1 MRKTFDCDAIPTS
14 SRRARGERR
23 VFSFILTKNMN
34 GMAYLTTWK
43 QSFFHLHGSILVA
56 QRKGNTLVLFSA
68 PWLFFFLLL
77 TGQFALTFGGG
88 ENDAELNFDC
98 TNDFTE
104 MFCQFEQQH
113 SNCTDHN
120 VTLVLI
126 DYSETTE
133 NGCTLQQ
140 CDKNKCCCSL
150 NMLFVYGE
158 NHNASVWR
166 GDRRVASKT
175 ISVNDSFKPKTPTIV
190 NVTETNGNFAVKW
203 KTNMEGLRDEL
214 TAEVTYH
221 KKGDPEKVILPLKP
235 PMVDGYQYYEISG
248 GNLSLGATYVV
259 SVRSVSEWNK
269 RQSDSSAEWE
279 FKTPTSHFA
288 QDVVIIVILSVVA
301 IFMSAAAYIGFS
313 RIKTKW
319 WDKYSDLKLPT
330 VYSSKKKIL
339 EPSDP
344 RSNPVSVERLILDGG
359 KQLSERQFTG
369 SEESDGSSQ
378 DSSGISDCS
387 SQPSYAE
394 TVQPD
399 CRTLRQEALE
409 KFFPNVRPVSPVT
422 NRDLS
427 EVFNDH
433 LCGVTGAHDSSGSS
447 GVINPTYCPGMS
459 GSPDQFMPDQHRVLE
474 SEPSYHT
481 TKCDTVTNSSRSGLC
496 PASLDVLSTISID
509 MSYQGTTGSQKMS
522 VIEDYSPLSLSSG
535 TCTTPPLEPESRND
549 ADSENPKLSC
559 GSALLAS
566 KEETQCNLLRVE
578 NDYQPF
584 QRQELNSL
592 LSPENSKECED
603 NLEKCS
609 EKSMSSNPRTA
620 GFDSF
625 LPDLIS
631 ESVRRQPE
639 LQIPFFWSPPQSGD
653 ISIPIITESGYKP
666 V

>member
-1 MRKTFDCDAIPTS
+1 MS
-14 SRRARGERR
+14 YERR
-23 VFSFILTKNMN
+23 NSWSDRVIML
-34 GMAYLTTWK
+34 
-43 QSFFHLHGSILVA
+43 
-56 QRKGNTLVLFSA
+56 RLFLA
-68 PWLFFFLLL
+68 
-77 TGQFALTFGGG
+77 GG

-133 NGCTLQQ
+133 TFGCTQ
-140 CDKNKCCCSL
+140 CDKNQCCCSL
-150 NMLFVYGE
+150 NMLFVFRTS
-158 NHNASVWR
+158 HNASVWR
-166 GDRRVASKT
+166 GDKRVASKT
-175 ISVNDSFKPKTPTIV
+175 ISVKDTFKPKTPTIV

-203 KTNMEGLRDEL
+203 KTNMEGVRDEL
-214 TAEVTYH
+214 TAVVTYH
-221 KKGDPEKVILPLKP
+221 KKGDPEEVIVSQKP

-248 GNLSLGATYVV
+248 GNLSPGATYVV

-301 IFMSAAAYIGFS
+301 IFMI
-313 RIKTKW
+313 T
-319 WDKYSDLKLPT
+319 
-330 VYSSKKKIL
+330 
-339 EPSDP
+339 
-344 RSNPVSVERLILDGG
+344 SVLSFLR
-359 KQLSERQFTG
+359 SERQFTG
-369 SEESDGSSQ
+369 SEESNGSSQ

-387 SQPSYAE
+387 SHLSYAE

-409 KFFPNVRPVSPVT
+409 KFFPNVGPVSPVT

-433 LCGVTGAHDSSGSS
+433 LCGVTGTHDSSGSS
-447 GVINPTYCPGMS
+447 GVINPTYCPGIS
-459 GSPDQFMPDQHRVLE
+459 GSPDQFMPDPPRVLE

-481 TKCDTVTNSSRSGLC
+481 PKCDTVTNSSLSGLC
-496 PASLDVLSTISID
+496 PASLDVLSPISTD
-509 MSYQGTTGSQKMS
+509 MSYQGTTGSLKMS

-535 TCTTPPLEPESRND
+535 TCTTLSPEARND
-549 ADSENPKLSC
+549 ADSDNPKLPC
-559 GSALLAS
+559 GSAMLPR
-566 KEETQCNLLRVE
+566 KEETQCNFLKVE
-578 NDYQPF
+578 NDYQPV
-584 QRQELNSL
+584 QRRAEEISL
-592 LSPENSKECED
+592 LSPENLKECED

-609 EKSMSSNPRTA
+609 EELMSSNPRTA

-639 LQIPFFWSPPQSGD
+639 LQKPLFLSAPWSGD
-653 ISIPIITESGYKP
+653 LSIPIVTESGYKP

>member
-1 MRKTFDCDAIPTS
+1 MS
-14 SRRARGERR
+14 YERR
-23 VFSFILTKNMN
+23 NSWSDRVIML
-34 GMAYLTTWK
+34 
-43 QSFFHLHGSILVA
+43 
-56 QRKGNTLVLFSA
+56 RLFLA
-68 PWLFFFLLL
+68 
-77 TGQFALTFGGG
+77 GG
-88 ENDAELNFDC
+88 ENDAERNFDC

-126 DYSETTE
+126 DPSETTD
-133 NGCTLQQ
+133 GCTLQQ
-140 CDKNKCCCSL
+140 CDKNQCCCSL

-158 NHNASVWR
+158 IHDASVWR
-166 GDRRVASKT
+166 GDKRVASKN
-175 ISVNDSFKPKTPTIV
+175 ISVTDIKPKTPTIV

-203 KTNMEGLRDEL
+203 KTNMEGVRDEL
-214 TAEVTYH
+214 TAVVTYH
-221 KKGDPEKVILPLKP
+221 KKGDPEKVSVSQKP

-248 GNLSLGATYVV
+248 GNLSSGAKYVV
-259 SVRSVSEWNK
+259 SVRSVSEWNH

-301 IFMSAAAYIGFS
+301 IFMSAAAYIVKSALSFL
-313 RIKTKW
+313 R
-319 WDKYSDLKLPT
+319 
-330 VYSSKKKIL
+330 
-339 EPSDP
+339 
-344 RSNPVSVERLILDGG
+344 
-359 KQLSERQFTG
+359 SERQFTG

-387 SQPSYAE
+387 SHPSYAE

-409 KFFPNVRPVSPVT
+409 KFFPNIRPVSPVT

-433 LCGVTGAHDSSGSS
+433 LCGVTGTHDSSGSS

-459 GSPDQFMPDQHRVLE
+459 GSPDQLMPDHPRVLE
-474 SEPSYHT
+474 SEPSYHIP
-481 TKCDTVTNSSRSGLC
+481 KCDTVTDSSLSGLC
-496 PASLDVLSTISID
+496 PASLDVLSPISTD
-509 MSYQGTTGSQKMS
+509 MSYQGTTGSLKMS
-522 VIEDYSPLSLSSG
+522 VIEDCSPLSLSSG
-535 TCTTPPLEPESRND
+535 TCTTLSPEARND
-549 ADSENPKLSC
+549 ADSENPKLPC
-559 GSALLAS
+559 GSAMLPR
-566 KEETQCNLLRVE
+566 KEETRCNFLKVE
-578 NDYQPF
+578 NDYQPV
-584 QRQELNSL
+584 QRRAEEISL

-631 ESVRRQPE
+631 ESVQRQPE
-639 LQIPFFWSPPQSGD
+639 LQIPLFLSAPWTGD
-653 ISIPIITESGYKP
+653 VSIPIVTESGYKQ